1 MSVLDTGDGI
11 SHIRM
16 RTLGVRLLGMEVSA
30 FLVGDILIDTGFAYI
45 REPLLKALEG
55 RDVRCVCCT
64 HNHEDH
70 TGNAAAI
77 QALHAC
83 PVYLRHADTLWD
95 EGVRSLAPYRRGWWG
110 WVDPFEPEEM
120 PEIIESNGRT
130 LRVVPTPGHSAT
142 QVAFF
147 EEATGVVFAG
157 DLFISPGA
165 AALLPW
171 GNPWLEVDSLRRI
184 AALRPKRMLTGHGR
198 DVKDP
203 AAVLELKADRIEKA
217 ARKSVALRADGVAE
231 REIVRA
237 AFSKGRIKDR
247 FFEWMT
253 SREFSRLNFVR
264 AAVRHAPEGREA

>member
-1 MSVLDTGDGI
+1 
-11 SHIRM
+11 M

-30 FLVGDILIDTGFAYI
+30 FLVGEILIDTGFAYV
-45 REPLLKALEG
+45 REPLLKAIEEFEF
-55 RDVRCVCCT
+55 RCICCT

-70 TGNAAAI
+70 TGNAAAL
-77 QALHAC
+77 QALHDC
-83 PVYLRHADTLWD
+83 SVYLHHADALWD

-120 PEIIESNGRT
+120 PEVIESGGRT
-130 LRVVPTPGHSAT
+130 LQVVPTPGHSAT

-147 EEATGVVFAG
+147 EEATRTIFTG

-171 GNPWLEVDSLRRI
+171 GNPWLEVDSLRRV
-184 AALRPKRMLTGHGR
+184 AAMKPRRMLTGHGLC
-198 DVKDP
+198 VEDP
-203 AAVLELKADRIEKA
+203 AAVLELKAARIEKA
-217 ARKSVALRADGVAE
+217 ARRSVDLSIRGVQE

-237 AFSKGRIKDR
+237 AFPKGRIKDR
-247 FFEWMT
+247 FFEWLT

-264 AAVRHAPEGREA
+264 AAVRHAPETLKRSNVQTMVLRQ